1 MRRLVALAAVA
12 ALAAACSPRGAVPL
26 TPNAI
31 EQMAPTLGLDVT
43 SARRTGIDFV
53 RAYAE
58 AGDDAAARLRTFAGT
73 RKLVRW
79 AEWVGVQV
87 EQFRGDI
94 VGRVDVDHV
103 SFLGFV
109 RLGEAGGGPFG
120 AQLDLDASVVLT
132 FDPARGETVQR
143 ARLFHGPMTLFRRG
157 LADWGVVD
165 VFRDGVSMDGAI
177 HLIDEPA
184 SSDGLTVELD
194 SVFAFVPEW
203 SVNLVITNRTGSPVS
218 LFPPEAAIVGPGG
231 SRVEGQGGT
240 ANLRRVPDGVRRM
253 RAIVTF
259 PAVPDVEGATLL
271 LPFRLPRG
279 RGRID
284 FAFPLGELLSLAEPP
299 AASPPPAPG

>member
-12 ALAAACSPRGAVPL
+12 ALAAACSPRGTAPVR
-26 TPNAI
+26 PNAI

-43 SARRTGIDFV
+43 SARRTGLDFV

-58 AGDDAAARLRTFAGT
+58 AADDAGAGLRALAGT
-73 RKLVRW
+73 RKLLRW

-87 EQFRGDI
+87 QQFRGHI
-94 VGRVDVDHV
+94 VGRVEVDHV

-109 RLGEAGGGPFG
+109 RLGQAGGGPFG
-120 AQLDLDASVVLT
+120 AQLDLDAAVVLT
-132 FDPARGETVQR
+132 FDPVRGDPVQR
-143 ARLFHGPMTLFRRG
+143 ARLFQGPMTLFRRG

-177 HLIDEPA
+177 HLIDERA

-194 SVFAFVPEW
+194 SVFSFVPEW

-218 LFPPEAAIVGPGG
+218 LLPPEAAIAGPAGA
-231 SRVEGQGGT
+231 RIEGQGGT
-240 ANLRRVPDGVRRM
+240 ANLRRVPDGVRGM

-259 PAVPDVEGATLL
+259 PAVPEVAGAVLH
-271 LPFRLPRG
+271 LPFRLPGR

-284 FAFPLGELLSLAEPP
+284 FAFPLGRLLSLAEPP
-299 AASPPPAPG
+299 AGSPPPAPS